1 MDAFDRFWQWADKP
15 LESPLTIPA
24 ELHRVVMELAPE
36 DRRGPRRREPC
47 RLAHTGS
54 RTMNP

>member
-24 ELHRVVMELAPE
+24 ELHEAVLEPLLRT
-36 DRRGPRRREPC
+36 DRTGP
-47 RLAHTGS
+47 S
-54 RTMNP
+54 